1 MTRKVIL
8 ENVTM
13 TSTLTGEEIKEKY
26 GNGIV
31 RIHCDGGSVSIKD
44 CNFNQEC
51 YNVIEIGYADG
62 LGSLSNIDIENCKF
76 NAKLINNAISIFNLG
91 ENAVINIKN
100 CYFKDVSNCLRIS
113 NENYNKNVTIN
124 IENCSVDNWGSN
136 TRYAGFLCMQ
146 DYTSSS
152 MKESFEKLAFG
163 PHMKINF
170 KNLKYQGTKLTGN
183 LDDLISHFN
192 KKKTQLAYMYI
203 SNGLAHDV
211 TYINN
216 KIYFPT
222 ITLS

>member
-51 YNVIEIGYADG
+51 YNVIEIGYNDG

-100 CYFKDVSNCLRIS
+100 CHFKDVSNCLRIS
-113 NENYNKNVTIN
+113 NEN
-124 IENCSVDNWGSN
+124 
-136 TRYAGFLCMQ
+136 
-146 DYTSSS
+146 
-152 MKESFEKLAFG
+152 
-163 PHMKINF
+163 
-170 KNLKYQGTKLTGN
+170 
-183 LDDLISHFN
+183 
-192 KKKTQLAYMYI
+192 
-203 SNGLAHDV
+203 
-211 TYINN
+211 
-216 KIYFPT
+216 
-222 ITLS
+222 